1 MSIFKDIR
9 TLNNK
14 FGFEPN
20 VEPDFLPDEYMEF
33 RVEFIQEE
41 FIELIKAVANK
52 DLPETIDAL
61 IDLIV
66 VAAGTLDLMGVDSQ
80 AHWDEVLKCNMAK
93 EVGITKRKFGAD
105 LMKPEGWI
113 GPNHQQFLNK
123 E

>member
-1 MSIFKDIR
+1 MSIFSDLR
-9 TLNNK
+9 LMHYK
-14 FGFEPN
+14 FGFKQNENPS
-20 VEPDFLPDEYMEF
+20 FLSDEYMEF
-33 RVEFIQEE
+33 RTDFIQEE